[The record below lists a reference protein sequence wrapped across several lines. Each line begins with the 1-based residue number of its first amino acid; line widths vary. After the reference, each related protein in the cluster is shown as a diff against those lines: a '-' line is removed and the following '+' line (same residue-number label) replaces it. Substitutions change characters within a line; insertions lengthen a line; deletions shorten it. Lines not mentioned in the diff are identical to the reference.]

1 MFCNL
6 PFVSVI
12 IPVYDGAAFL
22 PRCLA
27 ALREQ
32 DYPADRFEILL
43 VFNGGSSPVPPETF
57 ASPALRYLEEETPSS
72 YAARNRGLLHANGS
86 ILAFTDVDCIPHP
99 AWLSKGV
106 RALLNNP
113 DCGFVGGR
121 IKLVPNSSTRPSAVD
136 RYDMGVHLLQQI
148 FVDHCR
154 FAATANMITRREV
167 MNRVGPFNA
176 HLKSGGDY
184 DWGNRA
190 AALGFA
196 GLYEPEA
203 IVRHR
208 TRSLGELLRKNRRLA
223 GGIVDR
229 QRLDRRPQTTE
240 KGAFFRDF
248 KEERALFHG
257 NNSRLR
263 STNGS
268 DAFQDMSLQLLS
280 LVLFGVRVIE
290 RWRVRLGAKSLRN

>member
-1 MFCNL
+1 SCRTEAGKTELVCDL

-22 PRCLA
+22 PGCLT
-27 ALREQ
+27 ALRGQ

-43 VFNGGSSPVPPETF
+43 VFNDGSSPVPPGTF
-57 ASPALRYLEEETPSS
+57 ASPALRYLAEETPGS

-106 RALLNNP
+106 QALLNNP
-113 DCGFVGGR
+113 DCGFVGGS
-121 IKLVPNSSTRPSAVD
+121 IELVPNSSTRPSAVD
-136 RYDMGVHLLQQI
+136 RYEMGVHFLQQMY
-148 FVDHCR
+148 VDQGR

-167 MNRVGPFNA
+167 MNRVGPFNS
-176 HLKSGGDY
+176 HLKSGGDR

-190 AALGFA
+190 TALGFP

-208 TRSLGELLRKNRRLA
+208 VRRLGE
-223 GGIVDR
+223 
-229 QRLDRRPQTTE
+229 
-240 KGAFFRDF
+240 
-248 KEERALFHG
+248 
-257 NNSRLR
+257 
-263 STNGS
+263 
-268 DAFQDMSLQLLS
+268 
-280 LVLFGVRVIE
+280 
-290 RWRVRLGAKSLRN
+290 